1 VINYG
6 KQFIDTADINAVV
19 KVLKS
24 SWLTQGPE
32 VKKFEKKLNTFFGS
46 KYSCVVSNGTAA
58 LHLTGLAL
66 GWKKGDIVLTSALT
80 FLASANCILYSGAK
94 PELIDI
100 NVSNYNIDID
110 KLEKKLKKISKKVVA
125 IVATDYA
132 GHPCNWIKL
141 KKIAEKYKIKLI
153 NDNCHALGAKINK
166 NKKYAIKYADIVT
179 QSYHPVKHVT
189 TGEGGAILSNDKKLI
204 EKVKILRS
212 HGVIKKKR
220 FDPWYYEMQKLGYNY
235 RLSDLQCALG
245 ISQLNKISK
254 FIKRRR
260 EIAEI
265 YNKAFSNDLRFKIPS
280 IEKNYTHSYHLYPLQ
295 IKFKNLKIT
304 KKFLFK
310 KMLKEKINLQVHY
323 IPLHIQP
330 YYKKNFNLKI
340 GDFPSAEIF
349 YKQEVSLPI
358 YYSLKNNEIN
368 KVIKCIKKY
377 CIKK

>member
-6 KQFIDTADINAVV
+6 KQFIDTADIKAVV
-19 KVLKS
+19 KVLNS

-32 VKKFEKKLNTFFGS
+32 VRKFENKLNIFFGS

-58 LHLTGLAL
+58 LHLAGLAL

-100 NVSNYNIDID
+100 NESNYNIDIN

-132 GHPCNWIKL
+132 GYPCDWVKL
-141 KKIAEKYKIKLI
+141 KKIAADYKIKLI
-153 NDNCHALGAKINK
+153 NDNCHAIGAKINK
-166 NKKYAIKYADIVT
+166 NRKYASKYADIVT
-179 QSYHPVKHVT
+179 QSFHPVKHIT
-189 TGEGGAILSNDKKLI
+189 TGEGGAILSNDKKII

-212 HGVIKKKR
+212 HGVIKKKS
-220 FDPWYYEMQKLGYNY
+220 FDPWYYEMRKLGYNY

-245 ISQLNKISK
+245 ISQLKKINK
-254 FIKRRR
+254 FINRRR
-260 EIAEI
+260 EIAAL
-265 YNKAFSNDLRFKIPS
+265 YNKAFSNDLRFIVPS

-295 IKFKNLKIT
+295 IKFNNLKIT
-304 KKFLFK
+304 KQYLFK

-323 IPLHIQP
+323 IPLHMQP
-330 YYKKNFNLKI
+330 YYKKNCNFKI
-340 GDFPSAEIF
+340 GDFATVEKF

-358 YYSLKNNEIN
+358 YYSLKNKEIN
-368 KVIKCIKKY
+368 KVVKYIKKY